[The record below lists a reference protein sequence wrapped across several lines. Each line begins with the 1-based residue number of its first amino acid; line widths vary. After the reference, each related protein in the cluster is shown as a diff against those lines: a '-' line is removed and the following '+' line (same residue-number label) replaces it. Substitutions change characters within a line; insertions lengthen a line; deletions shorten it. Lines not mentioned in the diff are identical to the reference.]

1 MSFGYALKKL
11 REARGLSLREFGK
24 LCEVDH
30 TYIHRLEK
38 EEKIA
43 PSDQTIEA
51 FARVLKMDVRRTR
64 LLLQALV
71 GSTVP
76 ERLVDIF
83 VEDDR
88 YDPKLCMLLA
98 TMNFRGRRPQTKDD
112 WRQQAKRLENFLME
126 RTQS

>member
-24 LCEVDH
+24 LCQVDY

-38 EEKIA
+38 EEKTA

-51 FARVLKMDVRRTR
+51 FARTLKMDVRRFR
-64 LLLQALV
+64 SLFQALAAA
-71 GSTVP
+71 TAP
-76 ERLVDIF
+76 ERLIDIF

-88 YDPKLCMLLA
+88 YDPDLLPFLA
-98 TMNFRGRRPQTKDD
+98 RTSFRGRRPQTKDD
-112 WRQQAKRLENFLME
+112 WRKQAERLDSYRGGN
-126 RTQS
+126 QS